1 MSSAAPIRAPDLD
14 PSGIAWLNVNR
25 PLTLSEL
32 RGRLV
37 ILDFWTYSNVNC
49 LQSLETLRRLED
61 AFPRELVVIGVH
73 SPKFTAERDLEN
85 VRQAVLR
92 HRISHPIAHDPDRRL
107 WERYAVGAWPT
118 LVIVSPDGHIVSETR
133 GEPDAE
139 QLRSLVQQLLDEERM
154 RGRLQPAPLEL
165 RAESSG
171 GGRFRFPAKVKP
183 MPGVRQRWAIADAG
197 NHQIVLL
204 EDDGTEIQRFGDGQP
219 GFKDGPG
226 LAARFDTP
234 QGLVCSAHA
243 IFVADTGNHA
253 IRHID
258 IGERVV
264 TTLAGTGRRG
274 PALGSP
280 RPARQIALASPW
292 DLELDGAQLFIA
304 NAGTHQL
311 ATLDLKRGRLGLL
324 AGSGREALVDGAA
337 YEASLAQ
344 PSGLVL
350 DDSGEVLYFVDSE
363 SSAVRALTLDG
374 QRRVTTICGRGL
386 FEFGHVNG
394 AFAIALFQ
402 HPLGIA
408 WADGALLVAD
418 SYNGTVR
425 RIDLGGGQVSDVDD
439 GFMCEDSLCLTLAEP
454 SGVWADCAER
464 VLVADTNNHRVLEY
478 RVKERRSRTWAG

>member
-1 MSSAAPIRAPDLD
+1 MSSAVTIRAPDLD
-14 PSGIAWLNVNR
+14 MPGIAWLNVNR
-25 PLTLSEL
+25 PLKLSEL

-37 ILDFWTYSNVNC
+37 ILDFWTFCCINC
-49 LQSLETLRRLED
+49 LHSLETLRRLED

-92 HRISHPIAHDPDRRL
+92 HRISHPIAHDPDRQL
-107 WERYAVGAWPT
+107 WECYAVGAWPT
-118 LVIVSPDGHIVSETR
+118 LVIISPDGHILSETR
-133 GEPDAE
+133 GEPDPD
-139 QLRSLVQQLLDEERM
+139 QLQSLVQQLLDAERA
-154 RGRLQPAPLEL
+154 GNRLHPAALEL

-183 MPGVRQRWAIADAG
+183 MAGVRQRWAIADAG

-204 EDDGTEIQRFGDGQP
+204 EDDGTELQRFGDGQP

-226 LAARFDTP
+226 HSARFDTP
-234 QGLVCSAHA
+234 QGLVCSGDA

-253 IRHID
+253 IRRID
-258 IGERVV
+258 IGERTVR
-264 TTLAGTGRRG
+264 TLAGTGRRG
-274 PALGSP
+274 QPLGAP
-280 RPARQIALASPW
+280 RPARQVALASPW

-311 ATLDLKRGRLGLL
+311 ATLDLERGRLGLL

-350 DDSGEVLYFVDSE
+350 DDGGDVLYFVDSE
-363 SSAVRALTLDG
+363 SSAVRALSLDG
-374 QRRVTTICGRGL
+374 QRKVTTICGRGL

-394 AFAIALFQ
+394 LFAKALFQ
-402 HPLGIA
+402 HPLGIS
-408 WADGALLVAD
+408 WSDGALLVAD
-418 SYNGTVR
+418 SYNCAVR
-425 RIDLGGGQVSDVDD
+425 RIDLDGGNVSDVDD

-454 SGVWADCAER
+454 SGVWADGGER

-478 RVKERRSRTWAG
+478 RVGERRSRTWAG

>member
-1 MSSAAPIRAPDLD
+1 MSTATTIRAPDLD
-14 PSGIAWLNVNR
+14 MPGIAWLNVPR

-37 ILDFWTYSNVNC
+37 ILDFWSFCCINC
-49 LQSLETLRRLED
+49 LHSLETLRRLED

-118 LVIVSPDGHIVSETR
+118 LVIVSPDGDIVSETR

-139 QLRSLVQQLLDEERM
+139 QLRSLVQQLLDEERT
-154 RGRLQPAPLEL
+154 RGRLQPTPLEL

-274 PALGSP
+274 QRSARRGRRGRSRSRRPGTSSSTAHSSSSP
-280 RPARQIALASPW
+280 TPARTSSRRS
-292 DLELDGAQLFIA
+292 
-304 NAGTHQL
+304 T
-311 ATLDLKRGRLGLL
+311 
-324 AGSGREALVDGAA
+324 SSV
-337 YEASLAQ
+337 
-344 PSGLVL
+344 
-350 DDSGEVLYFVDSE
+350 DDSVCSPAADARR
-363 SSAVRALTLDG
+363 SSTARPTRHPSRSPAVSCSTTAVRCSISSTARARL
-374 QRRVTTICGRGL
+374 C
-386 FEFGHVNG
+386 
-394 AFAIALFQ
+394 
-402 HPLGIA
+402 
-408 WADGALLVAD
+408 
-418 SYNGTVR
+418 VR
-425 RIDLGGGQVSDVDD
+425 
-439 GFMCEDSLCLTLAEP
+439 
-454 SGVWADCAER
+454 
-464 VLVADTNNHRVLEY
+464 
-478 RVKERRSRTWAG
+478 